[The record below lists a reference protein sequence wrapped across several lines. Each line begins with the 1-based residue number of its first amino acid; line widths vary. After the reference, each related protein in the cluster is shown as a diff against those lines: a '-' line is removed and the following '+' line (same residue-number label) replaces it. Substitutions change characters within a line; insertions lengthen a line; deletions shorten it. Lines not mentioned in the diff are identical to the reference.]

1 MTMTMTGY
9 VGEVLGLRS
18 SDIWMAVNQSETF
31 NYRLEKKKNTNTI
44 HTFIEIYSTHKMEKR
59 RHINRRLMDSY
70 MFILYYT

>member
-31 NYRLEKKKNTNTI
+31 NYRLDKKKNTN
-44 HTFIEIYSTHKMEKR
+44 
-59 RHINRRLMDSY
+59 
-70 MFILYYT
+70 ILYIRL